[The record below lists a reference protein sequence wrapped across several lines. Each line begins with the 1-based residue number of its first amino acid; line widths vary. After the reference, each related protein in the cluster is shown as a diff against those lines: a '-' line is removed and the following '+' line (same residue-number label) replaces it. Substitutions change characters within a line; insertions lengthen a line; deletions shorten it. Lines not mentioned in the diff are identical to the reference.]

1 MESKRDSEIACSI
14 CGNIVILQK
23 TKFSLGCMIWGIIFW
38 WPVALVLLI
47 HHFLLKRTTQ
57 CPVCQYDTSKN
68 VSVRAEATALS
79 DSFRVNREAATEEY
93 RGKVVI
99 VSGEIKETGKTLLGL
114 LLVINGAENGLDIRC
129 ELNAGANE
137 SRLRSY
143 SNGDQIMIIGTVTR
157 AAPEG
162 ILFMATQILPES
174 SPGPTTEIA

>member
-1 MESKRDSEIACSI
+1 MEAKRDSEIACSI
-14 CGNIVILQK
+14 CGNIVILRK
-23 TKFSLGCMIWGIIFW
+23 TRFSLGCMIWAILFW

-47 HHFLLKRTTQ
+47 HHLLFKRTTQ

-68 VSVRAEATALS
+68 VSVRAEAAALS

-99 VSGEIKETGKTLLGL
+99 VSGEIKETGKVLLGL

-129 ELNAGANE
+129 ELNAEANE

-143 SNGDQIMIIGTVTR
+143 SIGDRIMIIGTVTR

-174 SPGPTTEIA
+174 SPGPTAEIA